1 MADGQHIPAMNPMGE
16 GVCMHVGNPCSF
28 SVSYFSGQPFP
39 LPVRTWHSLERK
51 SRYGGACL
59 RNTDHTRLY
68 VKPGS
73 CRTKSDGKK
82 ANPLQLFSLGRE
94 IKRQSHPALLGR
106 CGLLCSL
113 LVSGRACIP
122 PPAALLSVSRSHRRA
137 LAVLLNFRF
146 IAFR

>member
-1 MADGQHIPAMNPMGE
+1 MFKTSKPGLFLGLAALWKRDEPGTTLLGFAFSGLGGGSMADGQHIPAMNPMGE

-68 VKPGS
+68 VKPGI
-73 CRTKSDGKK
+73 CRNKSDGKK

-106 CGLLCSL
+106 
-113 LVSGRACIP
+113 
-122 PPAALLSVSRSHRRA
+122 
-137 LAVLLNFRF
+137 
-146 IAFR
+146 